1 MNVWDNLS
9 NAAHIDWVLDSVKQY
24 PHIWKK
30 IWEWHANDDFSGEL
44 SDTRYN
50 AKEDANIDCSFAK
63 RNSFMYAILSA
74 TRVYIFPTAAK
85 DAVLCLVTYDHAAQ
99 YIGMKYDEL
108 LTWTHLSNDPAAI
121 LLLPTVLAREIIEG
135 LNT

>member
-1 MNVWDNLS
+1 MNAWDNLP
-9 NAAHIDWVLDSVKQY
+9 NASHINWVLESMKQY
-24 PHIWKK
+24 PDIWKNT
-30 IWEWHANDDFSGEL
+30 WEWHVNDDFSGEL

-50 AKEDANIDCSFAK
+50 AKEDANIDCSFTD
-63 RNSFMYAILSA
+63 RDSFINAIIRA
-74 TRVYIFPTAAK
+74 NRVYTFPTATK
-85 DAVLCLVTYDHAAQ
+85 DAILCLVTYDHAAQ

-121 LLLPTVLAREIIEG
+121 LLLPTVLAREIIEC